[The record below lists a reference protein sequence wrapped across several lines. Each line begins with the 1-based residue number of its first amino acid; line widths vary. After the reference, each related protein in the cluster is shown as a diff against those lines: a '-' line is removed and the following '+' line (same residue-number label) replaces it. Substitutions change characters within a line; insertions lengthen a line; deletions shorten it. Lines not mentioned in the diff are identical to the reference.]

1 MINNLPRCN
10 RSYVGMLERI
20 EHQLHA
26 VVHFRIVPEE
36 RTARKSLD
44 AEIAKSSRAVKD
56 VLRRR
61 FGVGTALTDDDVMPV
76 AVKLAAVVQRKSRE
90 ARPTTHVA
98 VVVAKNGRCAV
109 GMASVSRKDQY
120 NRRVGHDMAVTRALR
135 SFLRN
140 RFAFDLEIPADAA
153 DLRRKVAEA
162 FEAAGKKA

>member
-61 FGVGTALTDDDVMPV
+61 FGVGTALTDDDVMPA
-76 AVKLAAVVQRKSRE
+76 AVKLAAIAQRKRDL
-90 ARPTTHVA
+90 ACPTTHVA
-98 VVVAKNGRCAV
+98 VAVDKSGRCAV
-109 GMASVSRKDQY
+109 GTASVSRKDQY
-120 NRRVGHDMAVTRALR
+120 NRRVGHDMAVTRALKNV
-135 SFLRN
+135 FRN
-140 RFAFDLEIPADAA
+140 RFAFNVEIPADAA